1 MLPYSLDMTMKVVT
15 KRKGRE
21 NPIEDARILQKTLN
35 QIRGDALVPRG
46 VYRFKTFEEADEWMT
61 KMIART
67 HVRRSLKTL

>member
-1 MLPYSLDMTMKVVT
+1 MLPYSLDMTMKIVT